1 MSNKIFNTH
10 SFHIPVMG
18 IGFTLDSPIK
28 VVAYGIS
35 STISLVDDVL
45 MEKLRAFY
53 SEKFSLPFETITNKV
68 NDSRAKRI
76 TAYLNMVDQIVKS
89 KFEQLKQSV
98 AEKGGEFEK
107 YMNMLPDYAEIK
119 KQFNSFIDNNKTIEE
134 INKWE
139 ALM

>member
-1 MSNKIFNTH
+1 MNIKNFNLH

-18 IGFTLDSPIK
+18 IGFTIDSPIK
-28 VVAYGIS
+28 VAAYGIS

-53 SEKFSLPFETITNKV
+53 SEKFSLPFEAISNKV

-76 TAYLNMVDQIVKS
+76 TAYLNMVDQIVKN
-89 KFEQLKQSV
+89 KFEQLKKSV

-107 YMNMLPDYAEIK
+107 YMNMLLRMFP
-119 KQFNSFIDNNKTIEE
+119 
-134 INKWE
+134 
-139 ALM
+139 LP